1 MHTMSKLDAN
11 KTLVADYYAKVWN
24 TKNIDAVRD
33 FVTDNYIQHTPHVG
47 NGRAALEALLGPM
60 FEAVP
65 EGRFT
70 IARLI
75 ADNDLVVAHTLFQA
89 NAEDRGTAVVDV
101 YRIAEGR
108 LVEHWDVKEA
118 VPETSA
124 NGNPMV

>member
-1 MHTMSKLDAN
+1 MTIKLDAN

-24 TKNIDAVRD
+24 AKNLGAVAD
-33 FVTDNYIQHTPHVG
+33 FVADDYIQHNPHLA
-47 NGRAALEALLGPM
+47 NGRAALEAFLGPM

-89 NAEDRGTAVVDV
+89 NADERGTAVVDV
-101 YRIAEGR
+101 YRVADGR
-108 LVEHWDVKEA
+108 LAEHWDVKEA
-118 VPETSA
+118 VPETSS